1 VTITGTGFSGATVV
15 DFGTTPATDIVVVNN
30 GTITAVSPPGAGVAD
45 VSVTTPAGTSATT
58 PTDQFTYIA
67 APAMVMSVSRFGFHM
82 HPTSLVI
89 QFDGA
94 LDAASAQNV
103 RGYTIIGPGGRK
115 VAIASAIYDA
125 NTRSVTL
132 SPASRL
138 NVHYAYHLIVH
149 GTGSDAIK
157 DEVGDAIDGANDGT
171 AGTDYQTKI
180 TAADLVILGNHPRVK
195 KSLAAILAKEKRAL
209 AKHRLS

>member
-1 VTITGTGFSGATVV
+1 
-15 DFGTTPATDIVVVNN
+15 
-30 GTITAVSPPGAGVAD
+30 
-45 VSVTTPAGTSATT
+45 
-58 PTDQFTYIA
+58 
-67 APAMVMSVSRFGFHM
+67 MVMSVSRFGFHM

-89 QFDGA
+89 QFDEA

-103 RGYTIIGPGGRK
+103 RSYTIIGPGGRK